1 MSKKGEF
8 PGVDFLG
15 TTLKFTK
22 RKGAF
27 DWELKSGFRIE
38 RKIRNTFQRWDMCSW
53 IPFLSVFFWKSEK
66 GFEKQF
72 QIRTVVF
79 GFLNRTVKRKSMKSG
94 FGILNKNP
102 PSGRISRKWNPFLD
116 FAFDCK
122 KSKIRIPKSKSGFPN
137 QTQPKENSSL
147 LVYVLHKTWS
157 FFTSKSCRDGREMFC
172 FIISLMT
179 FSLPSPLLRL
189 PRGARDRFKFLG
201 FN

>member
-38 RKIRNTFQRWDMCSW
+38 RKTRNTDFNAEICVLEFAFF
-53 IPFLSVFFWKSEK
+53 PFFFWKSEK

-79 GFLNRTVKRKSMKSG
+79 GFLNRTVKRKSMESG

-102 PSGRISRKWNPFLD
+102 PSGRISR
-116 FAFDCK
+116 
-122 KSKIRIPKSKSGFPN
+122 R
-137 QTQPKENSSL
+137 
-147 LVYVLHKTWS
+147 
-157 FFTSKSCRDGREMFC
+157 
-172 FIISLMT
+172 
-179 FSLPSPLLRL
+179 
-189 PRGARDRFKFLG
+189 
-201 FN
+201 

>member
-1 MSKKGEF
+1 MRHSNGAKSRAVGSFKAPTDNGDGSKNVTLKMNSRFFKLFCVYSSSLEMSKKGEF

-38 RKIRNTFQRWDMCSW
+38 RKIRNTDFNAEICVLEF
-53 IPFLSVFFWKSEK
+53 PFFPFFFWKSEK

-79 GFLNRTVKRKSMKSG
+79 GFLNRTVKRISMKSG

-102 PSGRISRKWNPFLD
+102 PSGRISR
-116 FAFDCK
+116 
-122 KSKIRIPKSKSGFPN
+122 R
-137 QTQPKENSSL
+137 
-147 LVYVLHKTWS
+147 
-157 FFTSKSCRDGREMFC
+157 
-172 FIISLMT
+172 
-179 FSLPSPLLRL
+179 
-189 PRGARDRFKFLG
+189 
-201 FN
+201 